1 MKIKG
6 VKIHLSPAVLIV
18 FVFFVMLFVWSFFL
32 TNDFSYL
39 YWGLPLCL
47 CLLIIPAVSSY
58 SLGGQ
63 YIKLLPEYEAEAKPM
78 KIKNIN
84 LNMQGKAVRVEGV
97 VQSVKG
103 KFMGRP
109 KYQIF
114 DGSGALVVFRSMPLE
129 ETISVGDNIEAVGM
143 VVKKYAIAGNLSVHG
158 IGIRK
163 IENLSPIEIDE
174 SIKAKPEIKIKKYN

>member
-6 VKIHLSPAVLIV
+6 VKIHVSPAVIIV
-18 FVFFVMLFVWSFFL
+18 FVFFVLLFIWSFFL
-32 TNDFSYL
+32 TNDFSYI

-63 YIKLLPEYEAEAKPM
+63 YIKLLPEYEAGAKDM
-78 KIKNIN
+78 KIKNVN

-103 KFMGRP
+103 KIMGRP

-114 DGSGALVVFRSMPLE
+114 DGSGALIVFRSMPLDE
-129 ETISVGDNIEAVGM
+129 EVKVGDNIEAVGM
-143 VVKKYAIAGNLSVHG
+143 VVKKYAIAGSLSVHG

-174 SIKAKPEIKIKKYN
+174 SIKAQPEIKIKKYN

>member
-6 VKIHLSPAVLIV
+6 VKIHVSPAVIIV
-18 FVFFVMLFVWSFFL
+18 FVFFVLLFIWSFFL
-32 TNDFSYL
+32 TNDFSYI

-63 YIKLLPEYEAEAKPM
+63 YIKLLPEYEAGAKDM
-78 KIKNIN
+78 KIKNVN

-114 DGSGALVVFRSMPLE
+114 DGSGALVVFRSMPLDE
-129 ETISVGDNIEAVGM
+129 EIKVGDNIEAVGM
-143 VVKKYAIAGNLSVHG
+143 VVKKYAIAGSLSVHG

-163 IENLSPIEIDE
+163 IENVNPLEIDE
-174 SIKAKPEIKIKKYN
+174 SITADIKIKKYN

>member
-6 VKIHLSPAVLIV
+6 VKVHVSPAVLLV
-18 FVFFVMLFVWSFFL
+18 FVFFVLMFLWSFYM
-32 TNDFSYL
+32 TKEFSYI

-58 SLGGQ
+58 SLGQQ
-63 YIKLLPEYEAEAKPM
+63 YIKLLPEYEAGAKQM

-103 KFMGRP
+103 KLMGRP

-114 DGSGALVVFRSMPLE
+114 DGSGALVVFRSMPLDE
-129 ETISVGDNIEAVGM
+129 KIEVGDNIEAVGM
-143 VVKKYAIAGNLSVHG
+143 VVKKYAIAGNLAVHG

-163 IENLSPIEIDE
+163 IENLTPLEIDE
-174 SIKAKPEIKIKKYN
+174 SIKSDIKSKKYN